1 MLKYALDI
9 IRPYI
14 ENNVIFIHD
23 NKSYLQEMVQTDQRS
38 VTYNVISESGLSH
51 DKTFEVKVLVDGIVY
66 AKGIGKSKKE
76 AEQNAARNAIL
87 ISAGDVNETV
97 KN

>member
-1 MLKYALDI
+1 MDI
-9 IRPYI
+9 AIP
-14 ENNVIFIHD
+14 FITKEVKFMSD
-23 NKSYLQEMVQTDQRS
+23 YKSYLQEMVQTDQRS
-38 VTYNVISESGLSH
+38 VTYNVISESGPSH
-51 DKTFEVKVLVDGIVY
+51 DKTFEVEVLVDGIVY

-76 AEQNAARNAIL
+76 AEQNAAKNAIL